1 MRKYTEQE
9 LEQIREE
16 YMDKAAFTAPEE
28 VRKALNELHEAFNA
42 YLDACLAFEFNN
54 VLGKRNRFDVLSRTM
69 SI

>member
-16 YMDKAAFTAPEE
+16 QMDKAAFTAPEE

-42 YLDACLAFEFNN
+42 YLDVCSAFEFNN
-54 VLGKRNRFDVLSRTM
+54 GFLYAQMLRESEGE
-69 SI
+69 

>member
-28 VRKALNELHEAFNA
+28 VRKALNEYMRRLM
-42 YLDACLAFEFNN
+42 
-54 VLGKRNRFDVLSRTM
+54 RTLTYAQHLNLTM
-69 SI
+69 VSYTLRC

>member
-42 YLDACLAFEFNN
+42 YLD
-54 VLGKRNRFDVLSRTM
+54 V
-69 SI
+69 